1 MGDTRIVSAETEIR
15 QALSTK
21 GKRYGEL
28 DAPHLIVVLLAETV
42 HVRQS
47 RFERQGADC
56 KLVVEEE
63 RIDRE
68 VRRFH
73 TMSVAGLWR
82 DQGKREA
89 RDLLAPVYGWFTE
102 GFDTLDLRFR
112 RASQIESDIQRV
124 EFMKVT
130 VPADRRTRAAI
141 SRLF

>member
-1 MGDTRIVSAETEIR
+1 MGDARIVSAETEIR

-102 GFDTLDLRFR
+102 GFDTLDLKE
-112 RASQIESDIQRV
+112 A
-124 EFMKVT
+124 KL
-130 VPADRRTRAAI
+130 DRRVVIVSHRH
-141 SRLF
+141 RLSDFSGYRRLIDGDGGR